1 MSVKKLNV
9 GDIFNETDE
18 DEIWEVNEIRSQ
30 SNPPIVL
37 CSKQTNDS
45 ESEETEQEYDVD
57 YV

>member
-30 SNPPIVL
+30 SKPPIVL
-37 CSKQTNDS
+37 CSKQSDDS
-45 ESEETEQEYDVD
+45 ESKETEEE
-57 YV
+57 